1 MVSGWLA
8 TSSSLQVKK
17 FLELDVGHSVW
28 NMSSLKIIQVS
39 IKFSKTTIFSVVLCL
54 GLIEDYASD
63 NNEPLTRIEMQKGRK
78 SSKFVQV
85 EYV

>member
-1 MVSGWLA
+1 M
-8 TSSSLQVKK
+8 
-17 FLELDVGHSVW
+17 
-28 NMSSLKIIQVS
+28 KIIQVS
-39 IKFSKTTIFSVVLCL
+39 IKLSKTTIFSVVLCL
-54 GLIEDYASD
+54 DLIEDYASD

>member
-1 MVSGWLA
+1 M
-8 TSSSLQVKK
+8 
-17 FLELDVGHSVW
+17 
-28 NMSSLKIIQVS
+28 KIIQVS
-39 IKFSKTTIFSVVLCL
+39 IKLSKTTIFSVVLCL